1 MIWEELNPE
10 LIFTDLEADTSD
22 DVMKQIGSAFTRL
35 GYTKESY
42 VEALIE
48 REKEF
53 PTGLDVEM
61 ENMGVAI
68 PHTSVEHVNKSG
80 TAIAVL
86 KKPVTFHV
94 MGGDED
100 ETVEIGIVFMLAVS
114 DPGKH
119 IDKLQRIIGLIQDR
133 DFLTKLAQT
142 ATKED
147 IITLIAEK
155 EKTL

>member
-10 LIFTDLEADTSD
+10 LIFTDLEVKNSD
-22 DVMKQIGSAFTRL
+22 EVMKTIGSEFTRL
-35 GYTKESY
+35 GYTKDSY

-61 ENMGVAI
+61 ENLGVAI
-68 PHTSVEHVNKSG
+68 PHTSVEHVNRTG

-86 KKPVTFHV
+86 KNPVTFHA

-100 ETVEIGIVFMLAVS
+100 ETVQIGIVFMLAVV
-114 DPGKH
+114 DPNKH
-119 IDKLQRIIGLIQDR
+119 IDKLQRIIALIQDQE
-133 DFLTKLAQT
+133 LLKKLAK
-142 ATKED
+142 AGSKEE

-155 EKTL
+155 ERKL